1 MVRPIPLI
9 AAALFFTSA
18 CGSTSTESVTGPSA
32 PKCLVSL
39 AGPAAAIGAS
49 GGAGTVTVTTQPECE
64 WTAAAEAA
72 WITELAPVSGQGNGQ
87 VQFQVVPNPSATAR
101 ESAVAVN
108 GQRALVRQN
117 AAPCEPAVTVTGNQ
131 FPASGGTGTITIAA
145 LPGCAWTAT
154 SNVGWIAASPLFG
167 SGNGS
172 VSFTV
177 AVNTG
182 AERTGTITAGGA
194 AITISQAAAGTA
206 PPPVSCTTS
215 LQPLSTSMPAA
226 GGTGTVGITT
236 NAGCPWTASSTVS
249 WVTLTTPASGSGNGS
264 LGFNVA
270 ANTATAGRVGS
281 ISIGGA
287 TFTVNQAGSSGSTCT
302 ITINP
307 TSQSIPASGAT
318 GINVG
323 VSAAAGCAW
332 TTTSNAAW
340 ITVTAGSSGSGN
352 GAVTLNAAANTGIAR
367 TGTATIGGQTFTVN
381 QAATQCTYSINPTS
395 QSIGAA
401 GGAGTAVAVS
411 TSSGCTWAAT
421 SNATWLT
428 ITSGASGS
436 GGGNV
441 NFTVAA
447 NTGVARTGTL
457 TIAGQTFTVNQAA
470 AAPTCT
476 FSINPTSI
484 TVGDEE
490 VQNLS
495 VAVTAAS
502 GCAWTAVSNNGFLRI
517 TAGSSG
523 SGNGT
528 VTYRVDKYNGT
539 SRTGT
544 LTIAGHTFTVTQ
556 VQCSATLNPQ
566 TQAVPALG
574 GSFTVAVTTQI
585 GCPWQAVES
594 LSWVT
599 VTSGNSGTGSGTV
612 GYAVVPNVAGARS
625 GTIAIAGQT
634 LTINQAAVLP

>member
-9 AAALFFTSA
+9 VVAVLVSA

-39 AGPAAAIGAS
+39 ASPADAIGAS
-49 GGAGTVTVTTQPECE
+49 GGTGAVTVTTQPECE
-64 WTAAAEAA
+64 WTAAAETT

-87 VQFQVVPNPSATAR
+87 VQFRVVPNPNGTPR
-101 ESAVAVN
+101 ESAVSIN
-108 GQRALVRQN
+108 GQRALVRQD
-117 AAPCEPAVTVTGNQ
+117 ASPCELAVTITQDQ
-131 FPASGGTGTITIAA
+131 FPSSGGTGTISIAA
-145 LPGCAWTAT
+145 PSGCAWTAA
-154 SNVGWIAASPLFG
+154 SNVGWIAPSPLSG
-167 SGNGS
+167 SGSGS

-177 AVNTG
+177 TVNTG
-182 AERTGTITAGGA
+182 ADRTGTITAGGVA
-194 AITISQAAAGTA
+194 MTVTQSATGIA
-206 PPPVSCTTS
+206 PPPVSCTIS
-215 LQPLSTSMPAA
+215 LQPLSASIPAA
-226 GGTGTVGITT
+226 GGPGTVGITS
-236 NAGCPWTASSTVS
+236 NAGCPWAANSTVT
-249 WVTLTTPASGSGNGS
+249 WITLTTANSGSGNGS
-264 LGFNVA
+264 VGFNVA
-270 ANTATAGRVGS
+270 ANTTPTGRVGG

-302 ITINP
+302 ISINP
-307 TSQSIPASGAT
+307 TSQSVPAAGAT
-318 GINVG
+318 GINVA
-323 VSAAAGCAW
+323 VSAATGCTW

-340 ITVTAGSSGSGN
+340 ITVTAGASGSGN
-352 GAVTLNAAANTGIAR
+352 GTVRLNFAANTGTAR

-381 QAATQCTYSINPTS
+381 QAASACTYSINPTS
-395 QSIGAA
+395 QSIGGA
-401 GGAGTAVAVS
+401 GGAGTPVAVS
-411 TSSGCTWAAT
+411 TSNGCPWSAA
-421 SNATWLT
+421 SNAAWLT

-441 NFTVAA
+441 NFTIAA

-457 TIAGQTFTVNQAA
+457 TIAGQTFTVSQAA

-476 FSINPTSI
+476 FAINPTSI

-490 VQNLS
+490 VRNLS

-502 GCAWTAVSNNGFLRI
+502 GCGWTAASNNGFVRI
-517 TAGSSG
+517 TDGSSG

-528 VTYRVDKYNGT
+528 VTYRVDNFNGT

-544 LTIAGHTFTVTQ
+544 MTIAGHTFTVTQ

-566 TQAVPALG
+566 TQSVSLLG

-599 VTSGNSGTGSGTV
+599 ITSGTSGTGSGTV
-612 GYAVVPNVAGARS
+612 GYTVAPNVVGSRS

-634 LTINQAAVLP
+634 LTVNQAAVLP